1 MSHTTNKILKSF
13 MIARVRSAEF
23 MLDHAILLELLQVV
37 GIYKDLRLDPLQTE
51 AVEFVVNFDPQYATA
66 CVEKITCSRD
76 GFV

>member
-1 MSHTTNKILKSF
+1 
-13 MIARVRSAEF
+13 